1 MKYSIYIVVTL
12 LMIIGCSQ
20 SKNLINTDNS
30 FAKEN
35 YLANKT
41 GAVLPVDYKFVNKKS
56 FKVLTWNVEHFVDA
70 FDNPYIDSKRENNPD
85 SLMRNKVAYLADAL
99 TKINADV
106 VVLQEFESAS
116 FLKNIAATKLQNL
129 GYKYF
134 ADIPSH
140 GWYMN
145 VVVMS
150 KVPLGV
156 IYGYG
161 NVTTPVLNYKD
172 ENGLAQTQNNLNTRM
187 WSIEVYPSK
196 NYNFLLTGVHLKAGR
211 GERNISMRKGQ
222 VNFLKQQFKRF
233 LKEDKNKNI
242 MVLGDFNS
250 VQNSEEINMFL
261 NEKVKKERFIDPLP
275 KNIMTHNSKDPK
287 RRLDYILINTN
298 MFKEYKE
305 NSAKIPKVFNPN
317 KMREISDH
325 LPVTAI
331 FKIK

>member
-1 MKYSIYIVVTL
+1 M
-12 LMIIGCSQ
+12 
-20 SKNLINTDNS
+20 
-30 FAKEN
+30 
-35 YLANKT
+35 
-41 GAVLPVDYKFVNKKS
+41 
-56 FKVLTWNVEHFVDA
+56 DA

-85 SLMRNKVAYLADAL
+85 SLMSNKVAYLADAL

-116 FLKNIAATKLQNL
+116 FLKNIVATKLKNL

-211 GERNISMRKGQ
+211 GDRNIAMRKGQ
-222 VNFLKQQFKRF
+222 INFLKQQFKRF

-298 MFKEYKE
+298 MFKEYIQK
-305 NSAKIPKVFNPN
+305 SASVPQLYNAN
-317 KMREISDH
+317 KMSIISDH
-325 LPVTAI
+325 LPVVAKFNI
-331 FKIK
+331 N